1 MKTQINE
8 NIEHTNNIHTSRR
21 ACVGIVNKKSEHCQF
36 LFVCVGVNITCERL
50 WLRWCHSNAITQS
63 HTVITR
69 AFYVCT
75 DFPWQSQRFFFFVVA
90 WLLLKF
96 SSEHVYILFIAP
108 IEGEVVVAVK
118 CTQRNGVRPP
128 FAYGWWIKIAF
139 AFGCRCFCFHIFL
152 FRSVPSAHGRHTRA
166 RTGTVCVC
174 NLTWSA
180 LAYALCGG
188 TRFRIFL
195 YGRWCGF
202 VRLWQAIQLENIYI
216 YIYKNGDTE
225 NLLREMWRMA

>member
-1 MKTQINE
+1 MCGNCQQEKWALPISVRLCGCQY
-8 NIEHTNNIHTSRR
+8 HVWTSM
-21 ACVGIVNKKSEHCQF
+21 ASVMPFECDYSKPYSYNTSILCVYGFS
-36 LFVCVGVNITCERL
+36 L
-50 WLRWCHSNAITQS
+50 AIAE
-63 HTVITR
+63 V
-69 AFYVCT
+69 
-75 DFPWQSQRFFFFVVA
+75 FFFVVA

-216 YIYKNGDTE
+216 YI
-225 NLLREMWRMA
+225 